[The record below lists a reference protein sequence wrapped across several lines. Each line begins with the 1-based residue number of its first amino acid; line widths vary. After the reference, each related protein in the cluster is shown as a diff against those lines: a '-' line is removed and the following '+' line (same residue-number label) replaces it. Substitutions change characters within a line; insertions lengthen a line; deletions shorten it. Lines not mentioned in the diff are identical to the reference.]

1 MKLIAITLPEF
12 FRDEPEA
19 VCRLL
24 DAGWARVHIR
34 KPGATT
40 SEVAELIKAI
50 PAYYRSQLSLHD
62 HFELAG
68 PMGVGGLHLN
78 RRNPV
83 LPPRW
88 SGVVSR
94 SCHTVDEVES
104 GSASDYVMLSPVFD
118 SISKP
123 GYKSRFSPS
132 SLSRQ
137 GLSLEHLCAL
147 GGVTAARLPQLVR
160 AGFGWAAMLSQA
172 WTPQAPMF
180 AHMLENM
187 TESTI
192 LQFITHTDFGLEKVL
207 RGGCRWVQLRI
218 KDVDDAAFTEVARR
232 VVPMCHTYG
241 ATVIFDDRV
250 NLVEALGADGVH
262 VGKNDMPVAE
272 ARALLGPSKIIG
284 ATANTA
290 SDLMA
295 ASVAGADYVGLGPF
309 RFTTTKKR
317 LAPLLGIDGY
327 ADIISRCRAE
337 GLSIPV
343 VAIGGITVDDVPRL
357 KHTGVDGVAVSGTV
371 LNSPDPEKTT
381 FQILSSWKNS

>member
-34 KPGATT
+34 KPGA
-40 SEVAELIKAI
+40 SAHMIAEFIEGI
-50 PAYYRSQLSLHD
+50 PSCYRSRLSLHD

-78 RRNPV
+78 SRNPV
-83 LPPRW
+83 PPAGW
-88 SGVVSR
+88 SGVMSR
-94 SCHTVDEVES
+94 SCHTVKEAEDS
-104 GSASDYVMLSPVFD
+104 SALDYVMLSPVFD

-132 SLSRQ
+132 GLSQQ
-137 GLSLEHLCAL
+137 GLPLEKVCAL

-172 WTPQAPMF
+172 WTPQAPAF
-180 AHMLENM
+180 AAMLDNM

-192 LQFITHTDFGLEKVL
+192 LQFITHTDRGLEKVL

-218 KDVDDAAFTEVARR
+218 KDVDDAAFAEAAGR
-232 VVPMCHTYG
+232 VVPLCHAYG
-241 ATVIFDDRV
+241 AMVIFDDRV
-250 NLVEALGADGVH
+250 HLVEALGADGVH
-262 VGKNDMPVAE
+262 VGNNDMPVTE

-290 SDLMA
+290 ADLMA
-295 ASVAGADYVGLGPF
+295 AAGAGADYAGLGPF
-309 RFTTTKKR
+309 RFTTTKKG

-327 ADIISRCRAE
+327 TDIISRCRAE
-337 GLSIPV
+337 GLAIPV
-343 VAIGGITVDDVPRL
+343 VAIGGITVDDLPLL
-357 KHTGVDGVAVSGTV
+357 KSAGVDGVAVSGTI

-381 FQILSSWKNS
+381 FQILSSWKNL